1 MKVNFENPTDE
12 AQIQIIPLI
21 DVIFCILTFFI
32 LAALQ
37 LTRQQGISLDLPR
50 AETSTVLMRDML
62 VVAIDSAGQTSIDNQ
77 GKRQIIDRA
86 QLYQLLQAY
95 QREKPEGLLVLQAA
109 QTSFYNDVI
118 QVLDIMRTV
127 GGDRVALATDPN
139 SQPGQNTPPSPAP
152 GQLPA
157 PLPTTPAPNLIN
169 PAAPTDPANSPP
181 GSAPIPQTTP
191 IPFPTPPSG
200 TAPQPNPT
208 APGGAPAPQ
217 QTR

>member
-62 VVAIDSAGQTSIDNQ
+62 VVSIDSAGQTSIDNQ

-86 QLYQLLQAY
+86 QLYQLLQSY

-118 QVLDIMRTV
+118 QVLDIMRSV

-157 PLPTTPAPNLIN
+157 PLPTTPAPNLVN
-169 PAAPTDPANSPP
+169 PAAPTEPTNSLP
-181 GSAPIPQTTP
+181 GGAPIPQTTP
-191 IPFPTPPSG
+191 IPFPTSPSG
-200 TAPQPNPT
+200 TAPQPT
-208 APGGAPAPQ
+208 APGGSPAPQ
-217 QTR
+217 TNR